1 MSPFRSRWFVT
12 MFLADLY
19 ERFGFYGIQ
28 AIMVLYAAAPRDRAG
43 LGLSAGDAAALFGAW
58 IGLTFLLSLPG
69 GWVADRLCGA
79 WRAMMLGAVVNTV
92 GYLCLTL
99 PVPALVVPG
108 LALLAAGTGLYKP
121 NYQAMVNTMFRSH
134 GDREAGIS
142 LLYIGIQFSALVAPL
157 VTGYLGEQV
166 YWHLGF
172 AVAGAVM
179 LLCLVQLTIAR
190 GQFGTAG
197 AAPGRPLSPRGRRSL
212 VRWSV
217 VAGVLST
224 GLVATVLTTGG
235 LPPRVL
241 IVLVGLSC
249 LVAPVAGFVVLHR
262 NPQLDD
268 AARTRLRAML
278 WIFLGSTLFW
288 MIVAQD
294 GSVLTLFARDHT
306 DREVAGF
313 VVPASWLQ
321 AGTPLFVLLLAPV
334 FAAVLPRIWPGPGGV
349 PVKYSVGLFLA
360 GGSFLLMAVAATLA
374 TGGRVSP
381 VWLLVVFLMH
391 ACGELIIAA
400 VGIAATADILPP
412 AFLSHTL
419 GLWWLFAALG
429 GGLGAQVVRL
439 ADAFSLPIYF
449 LLIGVAV
456 SAFGGVLLA
465 RAGRTVRG
473 LAAAQRVRAPET
485 VDAMVS

>member
-1 MSPFRSRWFVT
+1 M
-12 MFLADLY
+12 Y
-19 ERFGFYGIQ
+19 ERFGFYGMQ

-79 WRAMMLGAVVNTV
+79 WRAMMVGAVVNTA

-99 PVPALVVPG
+99 PVPALTVPG

-121 NYQAMVNTMFRSH
+121 NYQAMVNTMFRNH
-134 GDREAGIS
+134 ADREAGIS

-157 VTGYLGEQV
+157 VTGFLGEQV
-166 YWHLGF
+166 NWHLGF

-179 LLCLVQLTIAR
+179 LLCLVQLTVAR
-190 GQFGTAG
+190 RQFGTAG
-197 AAPGRPLSPRGRRSL
+197 AQPGRPLSPRGRRSL
-212 VRWSV
+212 VRWSAG
-217 VAGVLST
+217 AGVGSA
-224 GLVATVLTTGG
+224 GLIAAVLATGG
-235 LPPRVL
+235 LPPRAL
-241 IVLVGLSC
+241 IALVGLAC

-262 NPQLDD
+262 NPELDD

-321 AGTPLFVLLLAPV
+321 SLTPLFVLLLAPV

-381 VWLLVVFLMH
+381 GWLLVVFLMH

-439 ADAFSLPIYF
+439 ADAFSLTTYF

-456 SAFGGVLLA
+456 TAFGGLLLA

-473 LAAAQRVRAPET
+473 LMAVEPIRVVET
-485 VDAMVS
+485 ADAMVS